1 MEGTR
6 QSLSQRPSGRF
17 TIKERK
23 IFLLKMRIG
32 GFGKV
37 WNPPTT
43 QSRAIWTQ
51 LSLKKVEPKERTQ
64 LNERTEAILYDTPA
78 ARDLRVVCS
87 IAWQRTIT
95 QSV

>member
-1 MEGTR
+1 MKFKSSEG
-6 QSLSQRPSGRF
+6 
-17 TIKERK
+17 
-23 IFLLKMRIG
+23 IG

-43 QSRAIWTQ
+43 LSRAIWTL

-78 ARDLRVVCS
+78 ARDRRSRVVCS
-87 IAWQRTIT
+87 IAWQQTIT
-95 QSV
+95 LCV